1 MKKLLAI
8 VLLAA
13 IMVLM
18 LAACGQEGANDN
30 NDGEKTAWRPDG
42 AVDLIVASSPGGS
55 MDSAARLFA
64 KRVEDVCGVKM
75 NVVNNTDGGGTV
87 AMVEVANADS
97 EGLTLGH
104 FGTNIVTDQFNIKDC
119 PYDSESYRYVG
130 LHTSEASYLIV
141 STKGQFADMSF
152 DEFCEYA
159 KENPGKVRIAIS
171 GTWNNYDCTRYMIEQ
186 AKDIEFK
193 RVAIKGGSNCLLST
207 IAGDVDATICQFVE
221 AKAQI
226 EAGECKAIAM
236 SGEER
241 NPLVPDCVTLS
252 ESGIDYTLCAP
263 KEIVLPANTPD
274 DVYEGWIDIFTQV
287 MEDPDTKTMFEELG
301 LTFTPMIGEDA
312 HEYIKEYGDVIKTNF
327 VDTGVFDIPLA

>member
-1 MKKLLAI
+1 MKKMLTLI
-8 VLLAA
+8 LAA
-13 IMVLM
+13 AMVLT
-18 LAACGQEGANDN
+18 LAACGQEKPTEN
-30 NDGEKTAWRPDG
+30 NEEGEAAWRPDG
-42 AVDLIVASSPGGS
+42 SVDLIVASSPGGS

-64 KRVEDVCGVKM
+64 KRAEDVCGVKI

-87 AMVEVANADS
+87 AMVEVENADA

-141 STKGQFADMSF
+141 SAKGPFADMNF

-159 KENPGKVRIAIS
+159 KANPGKVRIAIS
-171 GTWNNYDCTRYMIEQ
+171 GTWNNYDCTRHMIEQ
-186 AKDIEFK
+186 AKGIEFK

-221 AKAQI
+221 AEAQI

-263 KEIVLPANTPD
+263 KVIVLPASTPD
-274 DVYEGWIDIFTQV
+274 DVYEGWVDIFTQ
-287 MEDPDTKTMFEELG
+287 MMKDPDTQTMFEELG
-301 LTFTPMIGEDA
+301 LTFTPIIGEAA
-312 HEYIKEYGDVIKTNF
+312 HEYVKNYGEVVKTNF
-327 VDTGVFDIPLA
+327 VDTGVFGTPLT